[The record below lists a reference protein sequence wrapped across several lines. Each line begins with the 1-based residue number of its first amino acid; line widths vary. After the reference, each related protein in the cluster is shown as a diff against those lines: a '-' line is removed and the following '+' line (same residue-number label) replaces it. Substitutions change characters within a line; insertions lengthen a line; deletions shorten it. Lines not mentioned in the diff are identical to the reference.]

1 MADTMDSR
9 RRLNLGPKNVNA
21 MPKTK
26 IPQKVLEELN
36 RQFNQELAAA
46 HSYLA
51 LSVWCD
57 VRNLKGFG
65 KYFVKQA
72 GEERAHAE
80 RILKHLTDRGVMA
93 AVAAVPAPKQEFK
106 TLLEVAQQ
114 AQAQEHANT
123 QGVNAVYEA
132 ALAAK
137 DAPAQVLMH
146 WFISE
151 QVEEEDWSTE
161 MVERVQAAICAGS
174 ASDLDRHIERYL
186 EQEVREVPDKK

>member
-1 MADTMDSR
+1 MTKSKIA
-9 RRLNLGPKNVNA
+9 PKVV
-21 MPKTK
+21 
-26 IPQKVLEELN
+26 QELV

-80 RILKHLTDRGVMA
+80 RILKHLTDRGVTA
-93 AVAAVPAPKQEFK
+93 EVAAVPAPKQEFK

-114 AQAQEHANT
+114 TQAMERANT
-123 QGVNAVYEA
+123 LGINAVYEA
-132 ALAAK
+132 AIEANDL
-137 DAPAQVLMH
+137 PAQVLMH
-146 WFISE
+146 WFINE
-151 QVEEEDWSTE
+151 QVEEEDWSAE
-161 MVERVQAAICAGS
+161 MVERVQEATCAGS

-186 EQEVREVPDKK
+186 EEEVRKVPDEK

>member
-1 MADTMDSR
+1 MSKSKMP
-9 RRLNLGPKNVNA
+9 PKVA
-21 MPKTK
+21 
-26 IPQKVLEELN
+26 EELN
-36 RQFNQELAAA
+36 RQFNQELTAA

-80 RILKHLTDRGVMA
+80 RLLKHLTDRSVTA
-93 AVAAVPAPKQEFK
+93 EVTALPAPKQEFK
-106 TLLEVAQQ
+106 NLLEVALQ

-123 QGVNAVYEA
+123 LGINAVYEA
-132 ALAAK
+132 AVAAK
-137 DAPAQVLMH
+137 DYPAQVLMH
-146 WFISE
+146 WFINE

-161 MVERVQAAICAGS
+161 MVERVQTASCAGS
-174 ASDLDRHIERYL
+174 VSDLDRHIERYL
-186 EQEVREVPDKK
+186 EEEVREVPAKE

>member
-1 MADTMDSR
+1 
-9 RRLNLGPKNVNA
+9 

-26 IPQKVLEELN
+26 IPQKVCEELN

-46 HSYLA
+46 HAYLA

-72 GEERAHAE
+72 GEERVHAE
-80 RILKHLTDRGVMA
+80 RILKHLTDRGVTA
-93 AVAAVPAPKQEFK
+93 EVAAVPAPKQEYK

-114 AQAQEHANT
+114 AQAQEHSNT
-123 QGVNAVYEA
+123 LGVNAVYEA
-132 ALAAK
+132 AVSAK
-137 DAPAQVLMH
+137 DYPAQVLMH
-146 WFISE
+146 WFIKE
-151 QVEEEDWSTE
+151 QVEEEDWAAE
-161 MVERVQAAICAGS
+161 MVERVQAASCAGS

-186 EQEVREVPDKK
+186 EEEVREVPAEK

>member
-1 MADTMDSR
+1 MESISLTHPSAALITFSNMA
-9 RRLNLGPKNVNA
+9 N
-21 MPKTK
+21 TK
-26 IPQKVLEELN
+26 VPAKVVEELT

-57 VRNLKGFG
+57 IRNLKGFG

-80 RILKHLTDRGVMA
+80 RILKHLTDRGVTA
-93 AVAAVPAPKQEFK
+93 EVAAVPAPKQEFR

-114 AQAQEHANT
+114 AQSQEQANT
-123 QGVNAVYEA
+123 KGVNAVYEA
-132 ALAAK
+132 AVAAR
-137 DAPAQVLMH
+137 DYPAQVLMH
-146 WFISE
+146 WFIKE

-161 MVERVQAAICAGS
+161 MVERVQTATCAGS
-174 ASDLDRHIERYL
+174 SSDLDRHIERYL
-186 EQEVREVPDKK
+186 EEEVREVPVEK

>member
-1 MADTMDSR
+1 
-9 RRLNLGPKNVNA
+9 
-21 MPKTK
+21 MPKSK
-26 IPQKVLEELN
+26 IPQKVKEELN

-65 KYFVKQA
+65 KFFVKQG
-72 GEERAHAE
+72 GEERTHAE
-80 RILKHLTDRGVMA
+80 RILKHLTDRGVTA
-93 AVAAVPAPKQEFK
+93 EVAALPSPKQEFR

-114 AQAQEHANT
+114 AQAQERNNT
-123 QGVNAVYEA
+123 LGVNAVYEA
-132 ALAAK
+132 AIEAK
-137 DAPAQVLMH
+137 DYPAQVLMQ
-146 WFISE
+146 WFINE

-161 MVERVQAAICAGS
+161 MVERVQTATCAGS

-186 EQEVREVPDKK
+186 QEEVREVPTEQ

>member
-1 MADTMDSR
+1 MAHAVSSLT
-9 RRLNLGPKNVNA
+9 V
-21 MPKTK
+21 K
-26 IPQKVLEELN
+26 IIKAKSKITQKVSEELN
-36 RQFNQELAAA
+36 RQFNLELAAA

-80 RILKHLTDRGVMA
+80 KILKHLTDRSVTA
-93 AVAAVPAPKQEFK
+93 EVTALPAPKQEFM

-123 QGVNAVYEA
+123 LGVNAVYEA
-132 ALAAK
+132 AVAAK
-137 DAPAQVLMH
+137 DYPAQVLMH
-146 WFISE
+146 WFINE

-161 MVERVQAAICAGS
+161 MVERVQAATCAGS
-174 ASDLDRHIERYL
+174 TSDLDRHIERYL
-186 EQEVREVPDKK
+186 EEEVREVPAEK